1 MFNVVLFNPQI
12 PPNTGNIGRLCVNAG
27 AKLHIVKPI
36 GFDISEKA
44 VKRAGLDYWDKLDL
58 TIWESTE
65 EFLKNVDTSRCFFAT
80 TKTKTPYFQKEFKKG
95 DYLIFGS
102 ETKGIDENILNKYL
116 KENKLKYHLLG
127 RGYTWLDMGAYDNL
141 IEAGA
146 ICQRNMFYETKFAIK
161 CKDYVQG
168 SDGVML

>member
-1 MFNVVLFNPQI
+1 VFNVVLFNPQI

-58 TIWESTE
+58 TIWESAE
-65 EFLKNVDTSRCFFAT
+65 EFLQNVDTKRCFFAT
-80 TKTKTPYFQKEFKKG
+80 TKTKTPYFEKKFQKG

-102 ETKGIDENILNKYL
+102 ETSGIDEKILNA
-116 KENKLKYHLLG
+116 NKQ
-127 RGYTWLDMGAYDNL
+127 NL
-141 IEAGA
+141 ITIPMTKEGRSLNLAVSVGIILYEA
-146 ICQRNMFYETKFAIK
+146 IRQNFDLFV
-161 CKDYVQG
+161 DFNQ
-168 SDGVML
+168 